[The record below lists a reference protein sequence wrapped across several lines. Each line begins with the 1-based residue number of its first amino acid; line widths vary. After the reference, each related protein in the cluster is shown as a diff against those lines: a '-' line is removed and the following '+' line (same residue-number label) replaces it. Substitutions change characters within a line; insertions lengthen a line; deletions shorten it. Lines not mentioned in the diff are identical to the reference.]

1 MILNIYLF
9 FVYVLRYKNRNFLF
23 IVGLYYDLKVFLI
36 IKLLILEK
44 FRNNSVYWYKILY
57 KIIVKVVKRYRKKE
71 SNLRL
76 GLMKKR

>member
-57 KIIVKVVKRYRKKE
+57 KIIVKVVKRYRRKE

>member
-57 KIIVKVVKRYRKKE
+57 KIIVKVVKRYRRKE
-71 SNLRL
+71 LNLRL

>member
-57 KIIVKVVKRYRKKE
+57 KIIFKVVKRYRRKE